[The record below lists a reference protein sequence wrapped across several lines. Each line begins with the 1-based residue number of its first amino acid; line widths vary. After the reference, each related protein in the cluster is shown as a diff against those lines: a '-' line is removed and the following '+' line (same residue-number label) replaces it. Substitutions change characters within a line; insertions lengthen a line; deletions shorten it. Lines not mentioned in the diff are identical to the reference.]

1 MARPTPMARVLSK
14 NTVSPSAIAVTIES
28 PSNSHPLAEIAV
40 NTPAPA
46 VASTQ
51 AMSSAPPIVDRIA
64 LTPTEPSS
72 DMRERARRL
81 VTAHAT
87 AEPRAA
93 RAPNVVSSITSGSY
107 PLDNPGGARRRSYTV
122 RFLVYGAVFAFAFV
136 AFSLVSFWLA
146 VRPPRL
152 AIPQAPGDYGLKVET
167 VTISADDG
175 VRLAAWLLPRAGA
188 PALVLLHGYPA
199 EKADL
204 LPIAAALAPRFT
216 VLLLD
221 QRYFGQSGGRATT
234 LGFRERRDLRRG
246 IDFLAAR
253 GFTEVGVFG
262 LSLGGAVALL
272 AAAEDPRIRA
282 VAAYAPFADL
292 RSLGYEL
299 YGWLWYLKYPFVGLL
314 RGWSVLFFGHDITAV
329 SPERAAA
336 GISVPVLLVASRE
349 DEQIPFAHAERLRRA
364 LARNTRS
371 EFVFTDRGRHGELP
385 RGFDASL
392 ARFFLLYVR

>member
-1 MARPTPMARVLSK
+1 MARPTPMARVVSK
-14 NTVSPSAIAVTIES
+14 NTVSPSAIAVTIDS

-40 NTPAPA
+40 NPPAPA

-51 AMSSAPPIVDRIA
+51 AMRSTPPIVERIA

-122 RFLVYGAVFAFAFV
+122 RFLVYGAVFALAFV

-204 LPIAAALAPRFT
+204 LPIAAALSPRFT

-221 QRYFGQSGGRATT
+221 QRYFGESGGPPTPIR
-234 LGFRERRDLRRG
+234 FSERGALRRA
-246 IDFLAAR
+246 IDLLR
-253 GFTEVGVFG
+253 SRWLQEVGVFG
-262 LSLGGAVALL
+262 FSPGGRAALL
-272 AAAEDPRIRA
+272 AAAQGPSLPP
-282 VAAYAPFADL
+282 VAAC
-292 RSLGYEL
+292 
-299 YGWLWYLKYPFVGLL
+299 
-314 RGWSVLFFGHDITAV
+314 
-329 SPERAAA
+329 
-336 GISVPVLLVASRE
+336 
-349 DEQIPFAHAERLRRA
+349 
-364 LARNTRS
+364 
-371 EFVFTDRGRHGELP
+371 
-385 RGFDASL
+385 
-392 ARFFLLYVR
+392 